1 MHLCFEVDDIGTAV
15 ARMKEIG
22 IEPEGEPIYFEK
34 SDGLKVGFGTGVV
47 YFKDPDGTNLELIV
61 PKGPFQRERN

>member
-1 MHLCFEVDDIGTAV
+1 MHLCFEVDDIEAAV

-22 IEPEGEPIYFEK
+22 IEPEGEPIYFERWIE
-34 SDGLKVGFGTGVV
+34 VGFGTGVV
-47 YFKDPDGTNLELIV
+47 YFKISWKKLELIA